1 MSNNTESSTTNN
13 DRPIPQTLGNI
24 DEDDISLPLSLI
36 KGLRHRKGQG
46 VTTSTAAADSLSS
59 SNTSDKDDSGGDETG
74 GSNTSSGAKMG
85 TSLSLGTFGPMS
97 SLSGSEPNDGSNSS
111 GSRAGILRK
120 NGNNAS
126 KSDSMSTSSSSE
138 DIANDELSTRV
149 VARAK
154 SVSNSESCSQ
164 HQPQIKVSFAPDQL
178 CTGDDKGS
186 DCSGSN
192 NAVAPAVATKKRS
205 EPSGTGEHHV
215 PKKKSRTAKN
225 SSALS
230 DSHSGRKQQS
240 TSFNSVA
247 MVSSASSNTGSG
259 GSGMTQSTGQASS
272 STGEQAASQMS
283 GQSFTSP
290 SIGLGSPTLGSSKH
304 PSHPNKHNM
313 TTEERRLERNQ
324 REKERSN
331 RIASQVD
338 SLRCLLQRGG
348 LYIPKNTKSTVLT
361 EASNYIRTLQDRQQ
375 LMSMEMENLKG
386 QLLKAMAARQV
397 GGPFQ
402 QPQEQLK
409 SNDPTNSD
417 SQDYHLIFNNTMAGM
432 AVASMGG
439 ALLDCNG
446 EYRIHSYRSVFFFTS
461 LVPSNICNHVSFHF
475 FSCFPNG
482 NRA

>member
-1 MSNNTESSTTNN
+1 MSSKSNQEGGRQDGQPSPVTNTN
-13 DRPIPQTLGNI
+13 RPIPQSLGNI

-36 KGLRHRKGQG
+36 KGLRHRTSQAAKS
-46 VTTSTAAADSLSS
+46 STAAADSLSS

-85 TSLSLGTFGPMS
+85 ASLSIGTFGPMS

-138 DIANDELSTRV
+138 DIAGDELSTRV

-154 SVSNSESCSQ
+154 SVSNSESYCHQ
-164 HQPQIKVSFAPDQL
+164 QPQSIKVSFAPEKL
-178 CTGDDKGS
+178 CTGDDKGAS
-186 DCSGSN
+186 DGSDSN
-192 NAVAPAVATKKRS
+192 NAVAPAVASTKRKS
-205 EPSGTGEHHV
+205 DPSGSEHQDSS
-215 PKKKSRTAKN
+215 KKARTAKISASFCD
-225 SSALS
+225 SS
-230 DSHSGRKQQS
+230 SGMLPQSNKQQG

-259 GSGMTQSTGQASS
+259 MTQSTGQDSS
-272 STGEQAASQMS
+272 SNGEQAASQNS
-283 GQSFTSP
+283 TQSH
-290 SIGLGSPTLGSSKH
+290 SIGSPDLESSKFLGGH
-304 PSHPNKHNM
+304 QQPSKQM
-313 TTEERRLERNQ
+313 SSEERRLERNQ

-338 SLRCLLQRGG
+338 TLRSLLQRGG

-375 LMSMEMENLKG
+375 LMSMEMENLKE
-386 QLLKAMAARQV
+386 QLLKAVAARQGLQA
-397 GGPFQ
+397 GGTPFQ
-402 QPQEQLK
+402 QPQDQAK
-409 SNDPTNSD
+409 SVDSTKSD
-417 SQDYHLIFNNTMAGM
+417 SEDYYLIFNNTMAGM

-446 EYRIHSYRSVFFFTS
+446 E
-461 LVPSNICNHVSFHF
+461 
-475 FSCFPNG
+475 
-482 NRA
+482 